1 VPSPV
6 ALGALTSVGS
16 FIPMGPVLVW
26 GGATLWLLANDHLA
40 AAAGMA
46 IWGTGLVSTIDN
58 VLRPILISGG
68 PANVPFLLVLFGVLG
83 GLLAFGM
90 LGLFLGP
97 VLLAV
102 TFALIADFSRRSD
115 RS

>member
-1 VPSPV
+1 
-6 ALGALTSVGS
+6 
-16 FIPMGPVLVW
+16 MGPVLVW
-26 GGATLWLLANDHLA
+26 GGATLWLLANDHMG

-46 IWGTGLVSTIDN
+46 IWGAALVSSIDN

-83 GLLAFGM
+83 GLLSFGM

-97 VLLAV
+97 VLLSV
-102 TFALIADFSRRSD
+102 TFALISDFTRRAE